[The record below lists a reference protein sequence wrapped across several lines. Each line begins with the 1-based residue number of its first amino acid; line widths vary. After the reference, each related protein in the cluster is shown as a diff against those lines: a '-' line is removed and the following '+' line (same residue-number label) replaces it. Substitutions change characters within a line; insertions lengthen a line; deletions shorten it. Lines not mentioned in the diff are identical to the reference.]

1 MAGKSK
7 SSKLKFDQAVDSLSR
22 GGRADIEQL
31 REIANASVIE
41 LLNSGLTLQQ
51 AETVLRMA
59 TIEIARVVEEMRMIP
74 KSPAVEVKLK
84 KGKK

>member
-7 SSKLKFDQAVDSLSR
+7 SSRLKFDQAVESLSR

-31 REIANASVIE
+31 HEIASASVIE
-41 LLNSGLTLQQ
+41 LLNKGLTLQQ

-74 KSPAVEVKLK
+74 KSPAVEIKLK

>member
-1 MAGKSK
+1 
-7 SSKLKFDQAVDSLSR
+7 
-22 GGRADIEQL
+22 
-31 REIANASVIE
+31 VIE
-41 LLNSGLTLQQ
+41 LLNKGLTLQQ

-74 KSPAVEVKLK
+74 KSPAVEIKLK